1 MANIKIKIDDGV
13 YRTITISDEDAATV
27 LDGFEQRLRAVE
39 EKLGQVIF
47 EDVVITEE

>member
-1 MANIKIKIDDGV
+1 MANVKIKIADGT
-13 YRTITISDEDAATV
+13 YKTIAISDEDAAAV

-39 EKLGQVIF
+39 EKLGQMIF